1 MPSLTGGE
9 MPRKMARVIKSV
21 IEVNIRSR
29 NSKSRTINSLLG
41 WKERKKG
48 TNSTIGKEMEIYSGT
63 GRPHSVDTL
72 FDKCLNT
79 PKFISDYVMAHL
91 SRVWVWGR
99 KHTTPTRF
107 FRHFDQIWWWYLHQ
121 FKNDKPFKFN
131 LISPISWNKLKE
143 LQQKRL
149 AISR

>member
-41 WKERKKG
+41 CKETKK
-48 TNSTIGKEMEIYSGT
+48 KEQIVQWEKKMEIYSGT

-72 FDKCLNT
+72 FDKC
-79 PKFISDYVMAHL
+79 
-91 SRVWVWGR
+91 
-99 KHTTPTRF
+99 
-107 FRHFDQIWWWYLHQ
+107 
-121 FKNDKPFKFN
+121 
-131 LISPISWNKLKE
+131 
-143 LQQKRL
+143 
-149 AISR
+149 